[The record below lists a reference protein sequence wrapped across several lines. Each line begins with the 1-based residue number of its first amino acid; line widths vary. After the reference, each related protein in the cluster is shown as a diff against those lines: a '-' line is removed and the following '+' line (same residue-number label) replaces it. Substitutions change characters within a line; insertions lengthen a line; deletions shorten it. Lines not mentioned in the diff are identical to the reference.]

1 MPALHPAPR
10 SPIQSPLI
18 SQPRPSPYLRGVNFR
33 AATGSR
39 LVDIPA
45 HSSDK
50 PLPLSCIFTR
60 PCCRLIHQQEIY
72 TCMLD
77 THLRLYLLRCAA
89 FHSVFFF
96 SLSFFSNRLFSFAHE
111 TATFRTAVFSRFFL
125 SRFLSLSS
133 PGRIDLIS
141 TINFKLL
148 ILYLEIFHLRRKFS
162 QTRRIY
168 FYLKEEGVCD
178 LARNLKG
185 RAFRQFRKER
195 LAWNFRSNCCIDRYK
210 YTNINC
216 QTLNFVVSI
225 INITRDRFQQN
236 SCPLIGHYFLIILT
250 TVLFIKFVFGRK
262 FVAQCLSYMIIQTKI
277 II

>member
-89 FHSVFFF
+89 FHSVSFFF
-96 SLSFFSNRLFSFAHE
+96 SLFFFESSLFVRPRNGHFSYGRVLAFLSFSFP
-111 TATFRTAVFSRFFL
+111 FPV
-125 SRFLSLSS
+125 
-133 PGRIDLIS
+133 IS
-141 TINFKLL
+141 
-148 ILYLEIFHLRRKFS
+148 
-162 QTRRIY
+162 
-168 FYLKEEGVCD
+168 
-178 LARNLKG
+178 
-185 RAFRQFRKER
+185 
-195 LAWNFRSNCCIDRYK
+195 RSN
-210 YTNINC
+210 
-216 QTLNFVVSI
+216 
-225 INITRDRFQQN
+225 
-236 SCPLIGHYFLIILT
+236 
-250 TVLFIKFVFGRK
+250 
-262 FVAQCLSYMIIQTKI
+262 
-277 II
+277 

>member
-77 THLRLYLLRCAA
+77 THCGSTFYAALL
-89 FHSVFFF
+89 FTLFFFLFFFFF
-96 SLSFFSNRLFSFAHE
+96 SESSLFSF
-111 TATFRTAVFSRFFL
+111 TKRNATFRTAAFLSFFFL
-125 SRFLSLSS
+125 SRFLPFHLS
-133 PGRIDLIS
+133 PE
-141 TINFKLL
+141 L
-148 ILYLEIFHLRRKFS
+148 ILFPRNFQIFHAS
-162 QTRRIY
+162 
-168 FYLKEEGVCD
+168 G
-178 LARNLKG
+178 
-185 RAFRQFRKER
+185 
-195 LAWNFRSNCCIDRYK
+195 
-210 YTNINC
+210 
-216 QTLNFVVSI
+216 TL
-225 INITRDRFQQN
+225 
-236 SCPLIGHYFLIILT
+236 
-250 TVLFIKFVFGRK
+250 
-262 FVAQCLSYMIIQTKI
+262 
-277 II
+277 

>member
-77 THLRLYLLRCAA
+77 THCGSTFYAALLFTLFFFLFFFFFSESSLFSFTKRNATFRTAA
-89 FHSVFFF
+89 FLSFFF
-96 SLSFFSNRLFSFAHE
+96 SLSFPFLSSLSRINLIPTKFSN
-111 TATFRTAVFSRFFL
+111 FSRFRNFVN
-125 SRFLSLSS
+125 SFARKFFFHPRRILSLEEEKLIWREIWKSS
-133 PGRIDLIS
+133 S
-141 TINFKLL
+141 
-148 ILYLEIFHLRRKFS
+148 
-162 QTRRIY
+162 
-168 FYLKEEGVCD
+168 
-178 LARNLKG
+178 
-185 RAFRQFRKER
+185 
-195 LAWNFRSNCCIDRYK
+195 
-210 YTNINC
+210 
-216 QTLNFVVSI
+216 
-225 INITRDRFQQN
+225 DRFFFFFFFWKE
-236 SCPLIGHYFLIILT
+236 H
-250 TVLFIKFVFGRK
+250 
-262 FVAQCLSYMIIQTKI
+262 
-277 II
+277 

>member
-96 SLSFFSNRLFSFAHE
+96 FSLFFRIVSFRSPTKRPLFVRPCSRVSFFLVSFPCHLPVELILFP
-111 TATFRTAVFSRFFL
+111 R
-125 SRFLSLSS
+125 
-133 PGRIDLIS
+133 LIS
-141 TINFKLL
+141 NF
-148 ILYLEIFHLRRKFS
+148 
-162 QTRRIY
+162 
-168 FYLKEEGVCD
+168 
-178 LARNLKG
+178 
-185 RAFRQFRKER
+185 
-195 LAWNFRSNCCIDRYK
+195 
-210 YTNINC
+210 
-216 QTLNFVVSI
+216 
-225 INITRDRFQQN
+225 
-236 SCPLIGHYFLIILT
+236 
-250 TVLFIKFVFGRK
+250 
-262 FVAQCLSYMIIQTKI
+262 
-277 II
+277 